1 MRRLLRAA
9 LALLLAA
16 PALHHPH
23 SAAAAS
29 HAGVRPRDEVYAAAA
44 PHRGPLAQAPALK
57 RGAQPASGANLH
69 PPAFI
74 PAFATP
80 LPRGAA
86 GGTHLRPSPIPV
98 PRSAKRPGYYATA
111 PPR

>member
-23 SAAAAS
+23 AAAATS
-29 HAGVRPRDEVYAAAA
+29 HAGVRPRDEVYAAAVS
-44 PHRGPLAQAPALK
+44 HRGPLAQAPTLK
-57 RGAQPASGANLH
+57 RGARPVLGPDLN

-74 PAFATP
+74 PAFATS
-80 LPRGAA
+80 LPGGEA
-86 GGTHLRPSPIPV
+86 GGTHLRPSPVPV
-98 PRSAKRPGYYATA
+98 PRSAKRPPYYATA

>member
-23 SAAAAS
+23 AAAP

-44 PHRGPLAQAPALK
+44 SHRGPLAQAPTPK
-57 RGAQPASGANLH
+57 RGAHPAPGPGLH

-74 PAFATP
+74 PAFAAS
-80 LPRGAA
+80 LPRGEA

-98 PRSAKRPGYYATA
+98 PRSAKRPPYYATA
-111 PPR
+111 PPG

>member
-9 LALLLAA
+9 LALLLAL
-16 PALHHPH
+16 PALHQPH
-23 SAAAAS
+23 SASAAS
-29 HAGVRPRDEVYAAAA
+29 QSGVRARDEVFAAAV
-44 PHRGPLAQAPALK
+44 PHRGPLSQASALK
-57 RGAQPASGANLH
+57 GGARPASGTDFH

-74 PAFATP
+74 PVFATP
-80 LPRGAA
+80 LPRGEA
-86 GGTHLRPSPIPV
+86 GGTSLRPSPVPV

>member
-23 SAAAAS
+23 SAAAAQ

-44 PHRGPLAQAPALK
+44 SHRGTLAQAPVPK
-57 RGAQPASGANLH
+57 RGAQPASGPDLH

-74 PAFATP
+74 PASATL
-80 LPRGAA
+80 LPRAEA
-86 GGTHLRPSPIPV
+86 GGTHLRPSRIPV
-98 PRSAKRPGYYATA
+98 PRSAKRPAYYATA

>member
-1 MRRLLRAA
+1 MTRLLRAA

-16 PALHHPH
+16 PAVHHPR
-23 SAAAAS
+23 SAAAS

-44 PHRGPLAQAPALK
+44 SHHGALDPAPVLK
-57 RGAQPASGANLH
+57 RGAQPNSGPGLH
-69 PPAFI
+69 PPAFV
-74 PAFATP
+74 PASAAS
-80 LPRGAA
+80 LPRGEA
-86 GGTHLRPSPIPV
+86 GEARLRPSPLPV